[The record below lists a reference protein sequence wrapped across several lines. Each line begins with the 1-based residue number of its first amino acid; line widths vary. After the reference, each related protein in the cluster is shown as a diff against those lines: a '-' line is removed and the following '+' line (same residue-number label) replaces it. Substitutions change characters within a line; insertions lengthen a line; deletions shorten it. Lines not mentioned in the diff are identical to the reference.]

1 MKKYIN
7 SIFSLALS
15 IFISNSSLSQ
25 CDYLIN
31 MQDSFGDGWNGAS
44 IDVSVNGTIVNN
56 LTIPTGSTGSGSI
69 STYTNDIVEFY
80 FNSGTWDSE
89 ITFQI
94 TDPAG
99 NSLGS
104 YGPNPTIGLF
114 LSHTSNSTC
123 APPSCMPPSGFVA
136 SNISA
141 NSADIS
147 WTGTS
152 NASSYSIEYGAS
164 GFSLGTGTSTVIT
177 SVNYTI
183 AGLNPSSS
191 YDVYLQA
198 DCGGGDTSSTAGPFT
213 FATSIQG
220 AGNITCTSGF
230 PGAAFVDDLETQGLW
245 TGDFGTG
252 NGVWKVNS
260 GGTTSGNT
268 GPSGAHSG
276 NNYFYFE
283 TSTGGGTTGTIV
295 LLQ

>member
-7 SIFSLALS
+7 SIFILALS

-114 LSHTSNSTC
+114 
-123 APPSCMPPSGFVA
+123 PV
-136 SNISA
+136 
-141 NSADIS
+141 
-147 WTGTS
+147 
-152 NASSYSIEYGAS
+152 SYTH
-164 GFSLGTGTSTVIT
+164 LTLP
-177 SVNYTI
+177 TI
-183 AGLNPSSS
+183 NW
-191 YDVYLQA
+191 V
-198 DCGGGDTSSTAGPFT
+198 
-213 FATSIQG
+213 
-220 AGNITCTSGF
+220 
-230 PGAAFVDDLETQGLW
+230 
-245 TGDFGTG
+245 
-252 NGVWKVNS
+252 
-260 GGTTSGNT
+260 
-268 GPSGAHSG
+268 
-276 NNYFYFE
+276 
-283 TSTGGGTTGTIV
+283 
-295 LLQ
+295 